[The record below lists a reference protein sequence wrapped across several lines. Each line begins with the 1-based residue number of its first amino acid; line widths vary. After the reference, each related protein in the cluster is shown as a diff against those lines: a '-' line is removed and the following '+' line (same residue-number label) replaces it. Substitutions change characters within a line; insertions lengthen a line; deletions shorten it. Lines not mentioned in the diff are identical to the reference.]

1 MDFKEAYQKM
11 LEGNKVRRKDCDS
24 YLFYNSKENKICT
37 ADGIIVSG
45 IAFEAAL
52 AEDWEVVE
60 ERTVVEETKSK
71 VWKPSAGE
79 LYYYINSKG
88 EIKFSYYN
96 NRSTKDKRRICNI
109 GNYFKTDEEAD
120 HMVEKLKVIKE
131 LQDFAI
137 ENRDEEI
144 SWEEDD
150 EYNRYK
156 YSIYFDYR
164 LESIRVNW
172 TTVAHDSPFNL
183 YFTSLE
189 IAKEAIKTIGEDR
202 IKKYYFDVK
211 D

>member
-1 MDFKEAYQKM
+1 MNFKEAYQKM
-11 LEGNKVRRKDCDS
+11 LEGKKVKRKGRSLCC
-24 YLFYNSKENKICT
+24 FYNSNENKFCT
-37 ADGIIVSG
+37 GDGVAITG
-45 IAFEAAL
+45 ITFEAAL
-52 AEDWEVVE
+52 ADDWEVVE

-88 EIKFSYYN
+88 EIEFSYYN

-109 GNYFKTDEEAD
+109 GNYFKTDDEAE

-164 LESIRVNW
+164 LESIRINW

-202 IKKYYFDVK
+202 IKKYYFDIE

>member
-1 MDFKEAYQKM
+1 MNFKEAYQKM
-11 LEGNKVRRKDCDS
+11 LEGKKVKRKGWEDWQYYKLIGDNMYYANKLIASNITV
-24 YLFYNSKENKICT
+24 EN
-37 ADGIIVSG
+37 
-45 IAFEAAL
+45 AL
-52 AEDWEVVE
+52 ADDWEILG
-60 ERTVVEETKSK
+60 ETKTK
-71 VWKPSAGE
+71 VWKPKKGDKYFFISSRLE
-79 LYYYINSKG
+79 VVKFNNQEDSVDKKVINS
-88 EIKFSYYN
+88 
-96 NRSTKDKRRICNI
+96 
-109 GNYFKTDEEAD
+109 GNYFKTKEEAQ

-144 SWEEDD
+144 SWDEDS
-150 EYNRYK
+150 RYK
-156 YSIYFDYR
+156 FSIYFDYR

>member
-1 MDFKEAYQKM
+1 MNFKEAYQKM
-11 LEGNKVRRKDCDS
+11 LEGKKVKRKGWEGWQYYKLIGDNMYYANKLIVPNITVEDS
-24 YLFYNSKENKICT
+24 L
-37 ADGIIVSG
+37 AD
-45 IAFEAAL
+45 
-52 AEDWEVVE
+52 DWEVVE

-88 EIKFSYYN
+88 EIEFSYYN

-109 GNYFKTDEEAD
+109 GNYFKTDDEAE

-164 LESIRVNW
+164 LESIRINW

-202 IKKYYFDVK
+202 IKKYYFDIE

>member
-1 MDFKEAYQKM
+1 MNFKEAYQKM
-11 LEGNKVRRKDCDS
+11 LEGKKVKRKGRSLCC
-24 YLFYNSKENKICT
+24 FYNSNENKFCT
-37 ADGIIVSG
+37 GDGVAITG
-45 IAFEAAL
+45 ITFEAAL
-52 AEDWEVVE
+52 ADDWEVVE
-60 ERTVVEETKSK
+60 EREVVEEPK
-71 VWKPSAGE
+71 WKPREGE
-79 LYYYINSKG
+79 LYFYINSNG
-88 EIKFSYYN
+88 EIEYRYYK
-96 NRSTKDKRRICNI
+96 NRNINDKRRICNI
-109 GNYFKTDEEAD
+109 GNYFKTDDEAE

-131 LQDFAI
+131 LQDFAF

-144 SWEEDD
+144 DWEEDD

-164 LESIRVNW
+164 LESIRINW

-202 IKKYYFDVK
+202 IKKYYFDIE